1 MKKSRFLCMVLAAA
15 MVLSTNIFKFDRIRA
30 EDKIYATTS
39 SPAIP
44 VTVGEAVNLDD
55 VMIEFSSNVYFRASD
70 VNITV
75 SDDSKDALKVE
86 NGKLSAG
93 IAGLHSIKAEKNNI
107 VKTVYVV
114 ARAGSED
121 DFVLFLDDF
130 DTGLSDEYKRV
141 EGFSSDIYVEEGFLY
156 LKGNSLRSPRLLL
169 PEFLD
174 AFGDYEIEVV
184 GTITEAAEPTRW
196 VSIMYRSQ
204 NNNAQYLQMCV
215 RKGATANNG
224 LEIAENT
231 GGWTVHK
238 TASYKETIDSGKMYT
253 FKVHVEGPDINY
265 YINGEKVLSG
275 KLDGY
280 VRGGIGLQ
288 ANNSTFKVDSIK
300 VKYVAGKPGKAAGY
314 TFFEI
319 VQPDMGIIGGM
330 AMSEFVESKEDL
342 ARIEELDIKPA
353 NIIFY
358 MDKDLNATDKTF
370 SKPYMG
376 IEEAVI
382 SLMGVMTPT
391 FYINDEQ
398 TANNLGDFLK
408 ENKLEDCFVMS
419 SNPELVQIVRKKAR
433 ITRGVIDFTEKYLEK
448 ESVTKDDL
456 MEIRGIVNSNMASV
470 CVIPSNIASRENV
483 KFLYERLV
491 SVWVNESDPL
501 TTKKD
506 AYNLLITGA
515 HGIVSDNSRLVYETA
530 MLMSGNKL
538 LRVPLNVGHRGV
550 PSLAPENT
558 IEGALLA
565 YEKGADVIEI
575 DIHLTKDGIPVII
588 HDANT
593 SRTCNGVSLEVR
605 NSTVEQL
612 KDLNANSGRTDF
624 GEIKIPTLEE
634 FYEAIKD
641 LDVLV
646 FVELKSTERELVT
659 ALREAT
665 LKHNM
670 TDRIS
675 VITFH
680 TSNITNMNRE
690 FPEMSVGYLM
700 GASATGATSDFQTR
714 SVLNIIQPY
723 GTTYNPS
730 YNYHSKDFFT
740 KANMRG
746 ITTWP
751 WTINNEVVYT
761 YFLAGANGI
770 TTDTCQILAP
780 FTKFLNVKK
789 LEHKVEIGDS
799 IKIEASRTTYGRE
812 EIDASKDVRVIFL
825 EGEELATLKDGE
837 ITFKDYGTV
846 VYALEYTHEIDENN
860 SYTVYSKPVTVTVE
874 ELPVSSNT
882 WLIIA
887 IAAGVVVVAA
897 AVILSIVFRKK
908 KNNT

>member
-1 MKKSRFLCMVLAAA
+1 MKTSRFICMVLAVA
-15 MVLSTNIFKFDRIRA
+15 MVLSLNIFQFESIHA

-44 VTVGEAVNLDD
+44 VTVGEAINLED
-55 VMIEFSSNVYFRASD
+55 VMVEFSSNVYFRASD

-75 SDDSKDALKVE
+75 TDDSKDTLKIE
-86 NGKLSAG
+86 NGKLTASEE
-93 IAGLHSIKAEKNNI
+93 GLHIIMVEKNNI

-114 ARAGSED
+114 ARASADG
-121 DFVLFLDDF
+121 DFVLFFDEFEAELLD
-130 DTGLSDEYKRV
+130 GYRRV
-141 EGFSSDIYVEEGFLY
+141 EGFSSDVYVENGFLF
-156 LKGNSLRSPRLLL
+156 LKGNTLRSPRLLL

-174 AFGDYEIEVV
+174 DFGDYEIEVV
-184 GTITEAAEPTRW
+184 GTITDAAEQTRW
-196 VSIMYRSQ
+196 SSIMYRSQ
-204 NNNAQYLQMCV
+204 NNNAQYLQMCI

-224 LEIAENT
+224 IEIAENT

-238 TASYKETIDSGKMYT
+238 TASYKEAISSDKMYT
-253 FKVHVEGPDINY
+253 FKVHAEGPEINY
-265 YINGEKVLSG
+265 YINSEKVLSG
-275 KLDGY
+275 KLEGY
-280 VRGGIGLQ
+280 IKGGIGLQ
-288 ANNSTFKVDSIK
+288 ANNSTFKIDSLK
-300 VKYVAGKPGKAAGY
+300 VKYVAGKPGKAGY

-330 AMSEFVESKEDL
+330 GLSEFVENQDDL
-342 ARIEELDIKPA
+342 TRIAELGMKPA
-353 NIIFY
+353 NVIFY
-358 MDKDLNATDKTF
+358 IDKELNVTDNTY
-370 SKPYMG
+370 SNPYMG
-376 IEEAVI
+376 IEDAI
-382 SLMGVMTPT
+382 MSLMGVMTPT
-391 FYINDEQ
+391 FYINDEHA
-398 TANNLGDFLK
+398 ANNLGDFLK
-408 ENKLEDCFVMS
+408 DNKLEDCFVMS
-419 SNPELVQIVRKKAR
+419 GNPELVQIVRKKAR
-433 ITRGVIDFTEKYLEK
+433 MSRGVIDFTEKYKDK
-448 ESVTKDDL
+448 ESVSKDDL

-470 CVIPSNIASRENV
+470 CVIPSNIANRVNV
-483 KFLYERLV
+483 KFLYDRLV
-491 SVWVNESDPL
+491 SVWVNAVNDL
-501 TTKKD
+501 TQKKD
-506 AYNLLITGA
+506 AYSLLITGA
-515 HGIVSDNSRLVYETA
+515 HGIISDNTHLVYETA
-530 MLMSGNKL
+530 MLMSGSKL

-565 YEKGADVIEI
+565 YENGADVIEI
-575 DIHLTKDGIPVII
+575 DIHLTKDGVPVII

-593 SRTCNGVSLEVR
+593 ARTCNGVSREVR

-612 KDLNANSGRTDF
+612 KELNANSGRTDF

-641 LDVLV
+641 LDVFV
-646 FVELKSTERELVT
+646 FVELKSTEKELVT

-665 LKHNM
+665 LKYDM

-700 GASATGATSDFQTR
+700 GASATGATSDLQTR
-714 SVLNIIQPY
+714 SVLGIIQPY

-751 WTINNEVVYT
+751 WTINNEVVIT

-780 FTKFLNVKK
+780 FTKFLNAKK
-789 LEHKVEIGDS
+789 LEHKLEPGDNL
-799 IKIEASRTTYGRE
+799 KIEATRTTYGRE
-812 EIDASKDVRVIFL
+812 EIDASEDVRIIFL
-825 EGEELATLKDGE
+825 EGEELVTVNDGVL
-837 ITFKDYGTV
+837 TFKKYGTV

-860 SYTVYSKPVTVTVE
+860 SYTVYSEPVTIAIEV
-874 ELPVSSNT
+874 LPGSSNT